1 MQLNDPITALKGIG
15 EKTASLYH
23 KLNIYS
29 VDDLIKHYP
38 RDYEEWRD
46 IVKIGELVA
55 NQVHAVRALVINAPQ
70 TVHAKAMLS

>member
-38 RDYEEWRD
+38 RDYEEWRLCYS
-46 IVKIGELVA
+46 ILPI
-55 NQVHAVRALVINAPQ
+55 
-70 TVHAKAMLS
+70 